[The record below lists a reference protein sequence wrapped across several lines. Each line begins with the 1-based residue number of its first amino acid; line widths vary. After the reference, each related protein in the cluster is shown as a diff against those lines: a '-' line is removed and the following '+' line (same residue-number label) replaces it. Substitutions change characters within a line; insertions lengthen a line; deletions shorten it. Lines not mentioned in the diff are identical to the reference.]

1 MKRSTKVTLALVS
14 TIPFALTACDSNEQT
29 KTVTNS
35 KTFAS
40 IQECVDTK
48 IPVDVCS
55 NSYIMALN
63 EHKKVAPTYASESDC
78 EADFVAD
85 YCVQNAAD
93 NQWMPKLGG
102 FQITESH
109 DVKYRKNAEGQF
121 VPVQPPVQTVAA
133 STGATESQ
141 VVQGAAG
148 GTTIINN
155 TTTGGGHSGGG
166 AGDFVTGMILG
177 NMMGGGGGT
186 TNHHYHS
193 EPVYQTRDSRGSYQ
207 TSTIKE
213 RVDSGST
220 FKASNQAKSGYDYK
234 QKSFT
239 DTLSNRTAPASKSY
253 GGSSYDSGSSY
264 KSSSSSWGS
273 SANSTSTSRGGF
285 GSQAS
290 ARSSWGGGSSFGG

>member
-1 MKRSTKVTLALVS
+1 MKRSRHVTLALVS

-35 KTFAS
+35 KTFSS
-40 IQECVDTK
+40 IQQCVDSK
-48 IPVDVCS
+48 VPVEICS

-63 EHKKVAPTYASESDC
+63 EHNKLAPTYATKDEC
-78 EADFVAD
+78 VTDFVKD
-85 YCVQNAAD
+85 YCVQSAAG

-133 STGATESQ
+133 GTGAPGTQ
-141 VVQGAAG
+141 VVEGAGG

-155 TTTGGGHSGGG
+155 TTGGGSGGG
-166 AGDFVTGMILG
+166 SGDFLTGMLLG
-177 NMMGGGGGT
+177 NMMSGGGS

-193 EPVYQTRDSRGSYQ
+193 EPVYQNRDSRGSYQ
-207 TSTIKE
+207 TSTIKQ
-213 RVDSGST
+213 RVDSGTT
-220 FKASNQAKSGYDYK
+220 FKSSNQAKSGYDYK
-234 QKSFT
+234 QKSIT
-239 DTLSNRTAPASKSY
+239 ESLSNRTAPASKSF

-290 ARSSWGGGSSFGG
+290 ARSSWGGGGRSSFGG